1 MNSKLTAEGIMGA
14 AMRMGAELSGGEFPI
29 SVFPHKIQRI
39 ITELHASQGYP
50 IDYIAA
56 AMLSALAVS
65 IGNSHLAQVKRGWV
79 ESPIL
84 YMALIGRPGANKS
97 HPLSFAFHPFIEH
110 DYRHNKEYQEQYAE
124 YERTMSMTKK
134 ERLEAGKDEFPIPPK
149 RSRFL
154 VSDITPEGLSLIH
167 AQNPRGLCLWSD
179 ELSAWFK
186 NFNRYNNG
194 SEEQFWLSV
203 FNAKPTI
210 SDRKSSQSSIFIKRP
225 YISVVGTI
233 QQKILGE
240 LGKGERA
247 SNGFIDRILFV
258 MPQSVQKSRWSDRE
272 TPEELEQE
280 WQHIINRLIEQECE
294 FNEQVELQS
303 HHLPFREAAKREL
316 YAWQHENA
324 RMCDWESNEALLGIY
339 CKLEIYIIRF
349 ALIIQLARWTCGE
362 CDKEAIDIESVRR
375 AIELA
380 EYFRTTAIR
389 VQTSIGNEQL
399 NELHRTIYHHLPQRF
414 TTAEGIALA
423 ESYGM
428 KEHAFKMM
436 LKRHLGTLFKKIN
449 HGEYSK

>member
-1 MNSKLTAEGIMGA
+1 MNTKLTAEGIMSE
-14 AMRMGAELSGGEFPI
+14 AMRMGAKLSGGEFPI
-29 SVFPHKIQRI
+29 TIFPHKIQRI
-39 ITELHASQGYP
+39 ITELHDSQGYP

-56 AMLSALAVS
+56 AVLSAMAVG

-110 DYRHNKEYQEQYAE
+110 DYHHNKVYQERYSE
-124 YERTMSMTKK
+124 YERTMAMTKK
-134 ERLEAGKDEFPIPPK
+134 ERLEADKDEFPEPPT
-149 RSRFL
+149 RRRFL

-225 YISVVGTI
+225 CISVVGTI
-233 QQKILGE
+233 QHKILGE

-258 MPQSVQKSRWSDRE
+258 MPESVQKSRWSDRE

-280 WQHIINRLIEQECE
+280 WQRIIGRLIEQECIFDE
-294 FNEQVELQS
+294 NSELQA
-303 HHLPFREAAKREL
+303 HRLPFRDEAKRQL
-316 YAWQHENA
+316 YAWQHDNA
-324 RMCDWESNEALLGIY
+324 KRCDLEENEALLGIY

-362 CDKEAIDIESVRR
+362 CDKEAIDTESVRR
-375 AIELA
+375 AITLV
-380 EYFRTTAIR
+380 EYFRTTAVR
-389 VQTSIGNEQL
+389 VQTSIGEGQL
-399 NELHRTIYHHLPQRF
+399 NELHRNIYYNLPQSF
-414 TTAEGIALA
+414 TTAEGIAIA

-428 KEHAFKMM
+428 KEHAFKQM
-436 LKRHLGTLFKKIN
+436 LKRNLGTLFKKEK
-449 HGEYSK
+449 HGMYSK